1 MSRPSGTQV
10 DLVAAEARLREQ
22 IRSYGS
28 LLIAFSGGVD
38 SSLVTAIAAQE
49 LGDRAVAVT
58 ATSEVYLAEEAA
70 LAAAVAGRFGVRH
83 QMVEV
88 DLLALPAFQTNPQD
102 RCYHCKLHLFRQFDA
117 LRKQLG
123 LAWLADGENLD
134 DGDDYRPGRRA
145 ARELG
150 VRSPLVE
157 AGLGKPAVRA
167 LAAKLGIPGAD
178 RPAMACYASRFP
190 YGTPVDSAGLRRV
203 SAGETMLRGLG
214 FAQVRLR
221 HHGDVARIE
230 VTEPDLARLME
241 LRASVVDGI
250 RQLGYLYVCVDL
262 DGYRRGSLNE
272 ALTAQPGAPATEVG

>member
-1 MSRPSGTQV
+1 MSGPHGTAV
-10 DLVAAEARLREQ
+10 DLTAAEGRLREQ

-58 ATSEVYLAEEAA
+58 AASEVYLAEEAA
-70 LAAAVAGRFGVRH
+70 LAADVASRFGIRH
-83 QMVEV
+83 QVVEV
-88 DLLALPAFQTNPQD
+88 DLLALPAFQTNPED
-102 RCYHCKLHLFRQFDA
+102 RCYYCKLHLFRQFDV

-167 LAAKLGIPGAD
+167 LAAKLGIPGAE

-190 YGTPVDSAGLRRV
+190 YGTPIDSAGLGRV

-230 VTEPDLARLME
+230 VTGPDLARLME
-241 LRASVVDGI
+241 MRRLVVDGI
-250 RQLGYLYVCVDL
+250 RRLGYLYVCVDL

-272 ALTAQPGAPATEVG
+272 ALAAPSGAPRG